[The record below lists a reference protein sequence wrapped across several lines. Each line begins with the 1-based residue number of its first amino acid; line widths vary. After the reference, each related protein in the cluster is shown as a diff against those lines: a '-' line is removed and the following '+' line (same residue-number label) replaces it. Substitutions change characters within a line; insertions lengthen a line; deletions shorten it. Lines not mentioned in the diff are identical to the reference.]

1 MTSNWQRLAVIL
13 VLATLSSCGG
23 SKGVKSEAGSASV
36 TSGSGPVLVV
46 SDQIPF
52 AQNAEVRQA
61 VRDDCRLPDKLSQF
75 IRQYVADYSSQIISD
90 PTKAPKGAQILIAE
104 IYSVTGG
111 GGGTWS
117 GGKSVS
123 VQGRLEQDGKI
134 IGTFK
139 GRRFSG
145 GGVFGGYKGTCAIMG
160 RCVKTLGRDIAEW
173 LRQPTDNAILGDM

>member
-1 MTSNWQRLAVIL
+1 MTSNWQRLTVIL

-23 SKGVKSEAGSASV
+23 SKGVQPVEGAAPV
-36 TSGSGPVLVV
+36 VSGSGPVLVI

-52 AQNAEVRQA
+52 SPDAEVRQA
-61 VRDDCRLPDKLSQF
+61 VRDDCRLPVKLSQF
-75 IRQYVADYSSQIISD
+75 IKQYAADYSSQIISD
-90 PTKAPKGAQILIAE
+90 SGKAPKGTRVLIAE
-104 IYSVTGG
+104 IYNVTGG

-123 VQGRLEQDGKI
+123 VRGRLEQDGKI

-145 GGVFGGYKGTCAIMG
+145 GGVFGGYKGTCSIMG
-160 RCVKTLGRDIAEW
+160 RCVKALGRDIAEW
-173 LRQPTDNAILGDM
+173 LRQPTNNAILGDM